1 MNHEKALRSK
11 IIHLHAYLTG
21 AHVIDMCLCLI
32 WSNLQM
38 ITATS
43 PRSCTHARTVKLNS
57 RFLVQLED
65 FSGNCVMSQREER
78 KSQ

>member
-1 MNHEKALRSK
+1 
-11 IIHLHAYLTG
+11 
-21 AHVIDMCLCLI
+21 
-32 WSNLQM
+32 M

-65 FSGNCVMSQREER
+65 FCGNCVMSQRGREEVTVEW
-78 KSQ
+78 KKTVCSEAGTIKVAAL